1 MRTPIICPSRPSHPA
16 STAIALA
23 AVIALAA
30 ALPAQAA
37 PELGSAQTFAVLAG
51 TTVTDAHSAP
61 NPPTQIFGDL
71 GTSPGASITGLFSGI
86 NVNGGT
92 VHPNDATA
100 QAALIDATTAYNAL
114 AGLAFGTNLTGQVMG
129 SPGLTTLT
137 PGVYR
142 FDTSAQLTGTLM
154 LDFATNPGGNFV
166 FQIGSTLTTATDSFI
181 SVLNATAGSGI
192 YWQIGSSATLGTGTD
207 FAGNLLALTS
217 VTLNPGAQILCGRAI
232 GLNGAVT
239 LTDNLVSANCVG
251 QDFGTGLVDGGSL
264 GFSGG
269 PVTPV
274 PEPATAMLFLTGLAG
289 LAATR
294 GKPARNTP

>member
-1 MRTPIICPSRPSHPA
+1 MHTPVISRSRPVLH
-16 STAIALA
+16 TIALA
-23 AVIALAA
+23 AVIALTT

-61 NPPTQIFGDL
+61 NPPTQVFGDV
-71 GTSPGASITGLFSGI
+71 GTSPGTSITGLFSGV
-86 NVNGGT
+86 NVTGGT
-92 VHPNDATA
+92 VHANDATA
-100 QAALIDATTAYNAL
+100 QAARIDATTAYNVF
-114 AGLAFGTNLTGQVMG
+114 AGLAFDTNLTGQVMG

-137 PGVYR
+137 PGVYH
-142 FDTSAQLTGTLM
+142 FDTSAQLTGTLL

-166 FQIGSTLTTATDSFI
+166 FQIGSTLTTASDSFI
-181 SVLNATAGSGI
+181 SVLNASAGSGI
-192 YWQIGSSATLGTGTD
+192 YWQIGSSATLGAGTD

-239 LTDNLVSANCVG
+239 LTDNLVSTHCAA

-274 PEPATAMLFLTGLAG
+274 PEPASAMLFAAGLAG
-289 LAATR
+289 LVAAR
-294 GKPARNTP
+294 KARPKPSLPA

>member
-1 MRTPIICPSRPSHPA
+1 MHA
-16 STAIALA
+16 SIVRRSNPVPRATALA
-23 AVIALAA
+23 ALIALVT

-37 PELGSAQTFAVLAG
+37 PELGSAQTFAILAG

-61 NPPTQIFGDL
+61 NPPTQIFGDV
-71 GTSPGASITGLFSGI
+71 GTSPGASITGLFSGV
-86 NVNGGT
+86 NVTGGA
-92 VHPNDATA
+92 VHANDISA
-100 QAALIDATTAYNAL
+100 QAAQADATVAYNAL
-114 AGLAFGTNLTGQVMG
+114 AALAAGTNLTGQVLG
-129 SPGLTTLT
+129 SPGLATLA

-142 FDTSAQLTGTLM
+142 FDTSAQLTGTLV
-154 LDFATNPGGNFV
+154 LDFLTNPGANFV

-181 SVLNATAGSGI
+181 SVLNASADSGI

-239 LTDNLVSANCVG
+239 LTDNLVSANCVA
-251 QDFGTGLVDGGSL
+251 QDFGTGLGDGGSL

-274 PEPATAMLFLTGLAG
+274 PEPATAMLFAAGLAG
-289 LAATR
+289 LVVSRKTR
-294 GKPARNTP
+294 SGSPKPL

>member
-1 MRTPIICPSRPSHPA
+1 MHTPVIPRSRPVLH
-16 STAIALA
+16 TIALA
-23 AVIALAA
+23 AVIALAT

-71 GTSPGASITGLFSGI
+71 GTSPGASITGLFSGV

-92 VHPNDATA
+92 VHANDATA
-100 QAALIDATTAYNAL
+100 QAAITDATTAYNVF
-114 AGLAFGTNLTGQVMG
+114 AGLAFDTNLTGQVMG

-137 PGVYR
+137 PGVYH

-166 FQIGSTLTTATDSFI
+166 FQIGSTLTTASDSFI
-181 SVLNATAGSGI
+181 SVLNASAGSGI

-217 VTLNPGAQILCGRAI
+217 VTLDPGAQILCGRAI

-239 LTDNLVSANCVG
+239 LTDNLVSTNCAA

-269 PVTPV
+269 PVAPV
-274 PEPATAMLFLTGLAG
+274 PEPATAMLFAAGLAG
-289 LAATR
+289 LVVARKAR
-294 GKPARNTP
+294 PKPSMQA

>member
-1 MRTPIICPSRPSHPA
+1 MRTPILHPSRSVLN
-16 STAIALA
+16 TIALA
-23 AVIALAA
+23 AAIVLAT

-51 TTVTDAHSAP
+51 STVTDAHSAP
-61 NPPTQIFGDL
+61 NPPTQIFGDV
-71 GTSPGASITGLFSGI
+71 GTSPGASITGLTSGV

-92 VHPNDATA
+92 VHANDATA
-100 QAALIDATTAYNAL
+100 QTAIADATTAYNAF

-129 SPGLTTLT
+129 APGLTTLT
-137 PGVYR
+137 PGVYH

-166 FQIGSTLTTATDSFI
+166 FQIGSTLTTATDSLI
-181 SVLNATAGSGI
+181 SVLNASAGSGI

-239 LTDNLVSANCVG
+239 LTDNLVSTHCAA

-274 PEPATAMLFLTGLAG
+274 PEPATAMLFAVGLAG
-289 LAATR
+289 LVATR
-294 GKPARNTP
+294 KAQSKPSIQA